1 MNSSSNPLNPVQVNS
16 KLFISSLLIGQD
28 LGLEKDIFAWL
39 TTMFTL
45 TCYID
50 LWWLPCSVP
59 IQYSAESILCLSL
72 VPLFLPGLGSIDR
85 SISSF
90 EQLANG
96 CLGNK
101 LPRIHKSW
109 AWCVRNPSIWGA
121 EVGVQWFWSH
131 YEFSI
136 PGYLKKM
143 SKNTYYSWKGLS
155 LIPNIRSSWTAHNCL
170 KDPAPKAPT
179 PSSGLCGY
187 LKLNRHTVPRPQM

>member
-1 MNSSSNPLNPVQVNS
+1 MDIYIIFNTFWFAWKCFIIANLKRQHQPTTLFLKAFTMNSSSNPLNPVQVNS

-28 LGLEKDIFAWL
+28 LGLQKDIFAWL

-109 AWCVRNPSIWGA
+109 AWCVHNPSIWGA
-121 EVGVQWFWSH
+121 EVGV
-131 YEFSI
+131 
-136 PGYLKKM
+136 
-143 SKNTYYSWKGLS
+143 
-155 LIPNIRSSWTAHNCL
+155 
-170 KDPAPKAPT
+170 
-179 PSSGLCGY
+179 
-187 LKLNRHTVPRPQM
+187 